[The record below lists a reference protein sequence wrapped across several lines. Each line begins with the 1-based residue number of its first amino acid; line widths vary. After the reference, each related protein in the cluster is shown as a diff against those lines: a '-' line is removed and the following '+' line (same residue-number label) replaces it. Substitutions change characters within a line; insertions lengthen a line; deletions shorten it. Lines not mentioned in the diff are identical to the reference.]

1 MQLSSGLS
9 SENFVSNPYVATTS
23 GAATATDWH
32 RAGTEIEA
40 GRATVDLLDANE
52 TTWAFA
58 AADRIGSVKNR
69 QVKRL
74 ATLASG
80 ECCRS

>member
-1 MQLSSGLS
+1 MITQVM
-9 SENFVSNPYVATTS
+9 FDVDP
-23 GAATATDWH
+23 
-32 RAGTEIEA
+32 
-40 GRATVDLLDANE
+40 DLLDANE

-58 AADRIGSVKNR
+58 AVDRIGSVKNR

-74 ATLASG
+74 ATLTSG